1 MVASDNLNP
10 EQFTPLLEQRLR
22 PEQFGAYDI
31 QHNPLK
37 YRHVEAIHRS
47 SGRKVGQLIW
57 EKAREDIPP
66 TVASVDVLTRH
77 RRKGVASAMLEHA
90 RQYEPDLAHSHART
104 PDGRAWTAAR
114 P

>member
-1 MVASDNLNP
+1 MELNP
-10 EQFTPLLEQRLR
+10 V
-22 PEQFGAYDI
+22 QFGAYDI

-47 SGRKVGQLIW
+47 SGRKVGQLLW
-57 EKAREDIPP
+57 SDHSDPP
-66 TVASVDVLTRH
+66 TISNINVLKRH
-77 RRKGVASAMLEHA
+77 QRKGVASAMLEHA

-104 PDGRAWTAAR
+104 PDGRAWSAAR